1 MLIGFWS
8 LALLPGPA
16 FCLRKVVL
24 AIVSDSGPN
33 FVSGPVSKLPLADEK
48 KEAFL
53 SKRERTDR
61 RSTHLHFVPLA
72 WDIHEGVE
80 IIVDDVLSS
89 QREDL
94 TVSISLVAVLLI
106 RKLAVLE
113 LTIRGNLLETARTKQ
128 SIARNL
134 LKSLT
139 VPMLHKSNAA
149 IGVDS

>member
-1 MLIGFWS
+1 MCQGGEQVAIGRREEGS
-8 LALLPGPA
+8 VPEQEG
-16 FCLRKVVL
+16 KEQ
-24 AIVSDSGPN
+24 IV
-33 FVSGPVSKLPLADEK
+33 
-48 KEAFL
+48 
-53 SKRERTDR
+53 DR
-61 RSTHLHFVPLA
+61 LTSTSSHLA

-134 LKSLT
+134 LKVAYGPDAAQIKSQRSALT
-139 VPMLHKSNAA
+139 RKRPRASC
-149 IGVDS
+149 S